1 MCASAGRES
10 ALREPEHYHLPLPHT
25 LSPGDP
31 KQLFTSHMVP
41 MAQIMERLSQ
51 EIYQSDDTK
60 SLEER
65 SKKCLEID
73 RNLHAWKSQLP
84 SSLDFDRTSLTEPE
98 WVSKQKVV
106 LRNRKFTLLF
116 VLRIVLRSFK
126 QDS

>member
-1 MCASAGRES
+1 MILFTLTKNREMCASAGRES

-51 EIYQSDDTK
+51 EIYQSGDTK
-60 SLEER
+60 NLEQR
-65 SKKCLEID
+65 SKKCLAID
-73 RNLHAWKSQLP
+73 RSLLEWKSKLP

-106 LRNRKFTLLF
+106 LRNRQSAL
-116 VLRIVLRSFK
+116 V
-126 QDS
+126 